1 MVNLGIII
9 TRYGVIMLHPM
20 VSDKKKSKNFN
31 KYRGVPNTNMF
42 IVMLRI
48 GAVELNSH
56 VLVVSVWKTS
66 PTTTSTVWKNSS
78 GCMYPGCGMNTNAI
92 RRIKKSQY
100 ISHIFHHA
108 SIKSFP
114 LSTTRFGKYNLVISS
129 YFSARKSSFT
139 CT

>member
-1 MVNLGIII
+1 MVNLGITI

-66 PTTTSTVWKNSS
+66 PTTTSTV
-78 GCMYPGCGMNTNAI
+78 
-92 RRIKKSQY
+92 
-100 ISHIFHHA
+100 
-108 SIKSFP
+108 
-114 LSTTRFGKYNLVISS
+114 
-129 YFSARKSSFT
+129 
-139 CT
+139 